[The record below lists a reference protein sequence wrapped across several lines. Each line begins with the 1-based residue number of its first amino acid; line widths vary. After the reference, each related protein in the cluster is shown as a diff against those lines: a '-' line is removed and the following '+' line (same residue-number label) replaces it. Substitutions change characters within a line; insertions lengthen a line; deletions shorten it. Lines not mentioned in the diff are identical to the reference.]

1 MVADGASVCTNITN
15 IMIVYLGEEG
25 IFEGE
30 ELRLTLYGEHRI
42 FTK

>member
-30 ELRLTLYGEHRI
+30 ELRSTLYDKHRI
-42 FTK
+42 FAK